1 MLMKSCHKCFK
12 PRRNGFKKKKSV
24 RGSIVAQDIKMLQ
37 LTVVVAGETPIPG
50 LTDVVADKR
59 LGPKRANKLRKFY
72 GASRNADA
80 EKLVIRRPIDKNG
93 KTYYKAPKVQRL
105 ITQARLRRKK
115 RLRRNKTER

>member
-24 RGSIVAQDIKMLQ
+24 RGSIVAGDIKMLQ
-37 LTVVVAGETPIPG
+37 LSVVVAGETPIPG
-50 LTDVVADKR
+50 LTDVVAEKR

-72 GASRNADA
+72 GASRNAAA

-105 ITQARLRRKK
+105 ITHARLRRKK
-115 RLRRNKTER
+115 RLRRNKIER

>member
-50 LTDVVADKR
+50 LTDVHAEKR

-72 GASRNADA
+72 GANKNADA
-80 EKLVIRRPIDKNG
+80 TKLIIRRAVERNG
-93 KTYYKAPKVQRL
+93 KTYWKAPKVQRL
-105 ITQARLRRKK
+105 ITHARLQRKK
-115 RLRRNKTER
+115 RLRRNKIER